1 MDIINYNIKFKNLEW
16 KSLLKGVRHKVFTQR
31 DKQIRLVEYT
41 KEMPLHWCENGH
53 YGMILDGKFEIE
65 FENETIVYNKG
76 DGVFIPS
83 GNKHKHRARVLSDIV
98 KVIFVED
105 I

>member
-1 MDIINYNIKFKNLEW
+1 MIPYKTNFKNIEW
-16 KSLLKGVRHKVFTQR
+16 ESMLQGVRHKVFTQG

-53 YGMILDGKFEIE
+53 YGMILEGKFEIE
-65 FENETIVYNKG
+65 FENEIIVYSKG
-76 DGVFIPS
+76 DGVFIPN
-83 GNKHKHRARVLSDIV
+83 GKEHRHRAKVLSDTV

-105 I
+105 L

>member
-1 MDIINYNIKFKNLEW
+1 MIPYKTDFNKIDWSSPIE
-16 KSLLKGVRHKVFTQR
+16 GVRDKVFTQG

-41 KEMPLHWCENGH
+41 KDMPLHWCENGH
-53 YGMILDGKFEIE
+53 YGMIIEGEFEIE
-65 FENETIVYNKG
+65 FENETVVYNKG
-76 DGVFIPS
+76 DGVFIPN
-83 GNKHKHRARVLSDIV
+83 GKEHKHRAKVLSDLV

>member
-1 MDIINYNIKFKNLEW
+1 MNKYLVNFQNIDW
-16 KSLLKGVRHKVFTQR
+16 TSPLKGVRHKIFIQG

-41 KEMPLHWCENGH
+41 KDMPLHWCENGH
-53 YGMILDGKFEIE
+53 YGLILEGKFEIK
-65 FENETIVYNKG
+65 FEHKTIVYDKG
-76 DGVFIPS
+76 DGVFIPN
-83 GNKHKHRARVLSDIV
+83 GKEHKHRAKVLSDLV

>member
-1 MDIINYNIKFKNLEW
+1 MIQYKTEFNNIEW
-16 KSLLKGVRHKVFTQR
+16 QSPLQGVRHKVFIQK

-41 KEMPLHWCENGH
+41 KDMPLHWCENGH
-53 YGMILDGKFEIE
+53 YGMILEGKFEIE

-76 DGVFIPS
+76 DGVFIPN
-83 GNKHKHRARVLSDIV
+83 GKEHKHRAKVLSDVV

-105 I
+105 IV